1 MAVMKLFDPARKTLK
16 KGMRIAKLVLAKED
30 EIKKLNDQDFPL
42 KTQEFKERVAK
53 GESLNSI
60 MVEAFALAREA
71 CFRVSQMKPFFVQV
85 VGAYA
90 IHDGNIAEMK
100 TGEGK
105 TLTAVLPAYLN
116 SLSNKGVHIVTVN
129 EYLAQ
134 REANGII
141 GEIFKFL
148 GLTVGLNVRDLD
160 SEQKKEAYACDVLYT
175 TNSELGF
182 DYLRDHMVLYE
193 EELVQKRGLNF
204 AIIDEVDSILIDEA
218 RTPLIISGGE
228 KDEQNTYQVADRFVK
243 TLSEDEYEIDV
254 EDQTVE
260 LLPNGVEHAE
270 RIFNLE
276 NLYDLDNVKLVHR
289 INNALR
295 ANLIMKRDKEYMVSD
310 DGEVLIIDQFTGRV
324 LKGRQFSEGLHQALE
339 AKEGVLVKKETVTV
353 AEITYQNFF
362 RMYRKL
368 SGMTGT
374 AKTEEDEFRDIYNMN
389 VVVIPTNKPMIRK
402 DDNDFLYVSLEA
414 KFNALVKDVINR
426 HQTGQPIL
434 IGTVAVETS
443 ELISQ
448 MLQRAKIPHEVLN
461 AKNHAR
467 EAEIIKNAGQKG
479 AITIATNMAG
489 RGTDIK
495 LGEGVVELGGLCVI
509 GSERHESRRIDNQLR
524 GRSGRQGDPGYSRFY
539 ISTED
544 ELLVRFGGERFRDR
558 LKWIFSIG
566 AFNPEEPI
574 TFKMFTNFVS
584 KAQKKIE
591 GVNYDIR
598 KNVLR
603 YDDITRLQRE
613 IIYGERM
620 KVIKGEITDKEII
633 SIAPKGIDAFY
644 NQIKFHQDLPIYEQ
658 IYKNFNQN
666 IFKDQVIDQEKLKD
680 FTSKEQITT
689 YLKELG
695 SEEINYKIEN
705 TPPEIFS
712 EFLKVI
718 FLRVLDNYWMQHIE
732 TMSALRQ
739 AVSLQQYGQQDPF
752 QAYQRQGKTSFD
764 EMLRN
769 INIDVTRY
777 LLRAVINY
785 NQERE
790 QVVKNAQT
798 NEGREDS
805 QKRQHKQK
813 NRGQRAPWNRR

>member
-1 MAVMKLFDPARKTLK
+1 MALMKLFDPARKTLK
-16 KGMRIAKLVLAKED
+16 KGMKIAKEVLALEP
-30 EIKKLNDQDFPL
+30 EIQKLSDQDFPI
-42 KTQEFKERVAK
+42 KTQELKERVQK
-53 GESLNSI
+53 GENLNNLI
-60 MVEAFALAREA
+60 VYAFALAREA
-71 CFRVSQMKPFFVQV
+71 CFRVAKMKPFYVQV

-116 SLSNKGVHIVTVN
+116 SLTNLGVHIVTVN

-134 REANGII
+134 REANGEI

-148 GLTVGLNVRDLD
+148 GLTVGLNVRDLT
-160 SEQKKEAYACDVLYT
+160 SEEKKTAYASDILYT

-228 KDEQNTYQVADRFVK
+228 KDEQTSYQVADRFVK
-243 TLSEDEYEIDV
+243 TLADDEYEIDI

-260 LLPNGVEHAE
+260 LLPKGVEHAE
-270 RIFNLE
+270 KIFNLE
-276 NLYDLDNVKLVHR
+276 NLYDLENVTLVHR

-310 DGEVLIIDQFTGRV
+310 EGEVLIIDQFTGRV

-339 AKEGVLVKKETVTV
+339 AKENVLVKKETVTI

-374 AKTEEDEFRDIYNMN
+374 AKTEENEFRDIYNMN

-414 KFNALVKDVINR
+414 KFNALVQEVIER
-426 HQTGQPIL
+426 YKKGQPVL
-434 IGTVAVETS
+434 IGTIAVETS

-448 MLQRAKIPHEVLN
+448 MLTRAKIPHEVLN

-495 LGEGVVELGGLCVI
+495 LGEGVVELGGLCVF

-558 LKWIFSIG
+558 LKWIFSFG
-566 AFNPEEPI
+566 SFSPEDPI

-584 KAQKKIE
+584 KAQRKIE

-620 KVIKGEITDKEII
+620 KVIRAQITDQELLNIV
-633 SIAPKGIDAFY
+633 PKGISAFY
-644 NQIKFHQDLPIYEQ
+644 HGIKFHNDLPVYEQ
-658 IYKNFNQN
+658 IYKNFNEN
-666 IFKDQVIDQEKLKD
+666 IFKDQALDIEKLKD
-680 FTSKEQITT
+680 FTSEAQIIE
-689 YLKELG
+689 YLNSMAK
-695 SEEINYKIEN
+695 EEIDNKIEN

-712 EFLKVI
+712 EFLKVV
-718 FLRVLDNYWMQHIE
+718 FLRVLDNYWMHHIE

-752 QAYQRQGKTSFD
+752 QAYQKQGKISFD
-764 EMLRN
+764 EMLKN

-777 LLRAVINY
+777 ILRAVINY

-790 QVVKNAQT
+790 AVVKNAQT
-798 NEGREDS
+798 NEGQEDTG
-805 QKRQHKQK
+805 KRQHKPK
-813 NRGQRAPWNRR
+813 NRGARAPWNRR